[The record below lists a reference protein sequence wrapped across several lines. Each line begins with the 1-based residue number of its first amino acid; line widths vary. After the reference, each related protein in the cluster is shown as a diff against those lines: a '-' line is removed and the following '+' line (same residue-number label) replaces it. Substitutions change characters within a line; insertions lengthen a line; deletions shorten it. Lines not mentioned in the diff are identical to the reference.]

1 MNQQL
6 SHPMTQPVGMDLR
19 PVELVG
25 RIVRLEP
32 LRLEHVP
39 ALAAAGCHEELWRWT
54 PMRILTEPDMKSF
67 VETALEWEAA
77 GTALPF
83 VTRSVRTGE
92 VIGSTRFANVDVA
105 NRRVEIGWTWVTPA
119 WQRGGANVEAKY
131 LMLAHAFE
139 SLGCIRV
146 EFKTDVLNQQSRRA
160 LAGIGAVEEGVLRNH
175 MIVWNGRLRDSVYFS
190 VLPSEW
196 PAVRE
201 RLERKL
207 ADHLPE
213 KAL

>member
-1 MNQQL
+1 MSQKLTSALTMN
-6 SHPMTQPVGMDLR
+6 LR
-19 PVELVG
+19 PLELTG

-32 LRLEHVP
+32 LELEHVP
-39 ALAAAGCHEELWRWT
+39 ALTRVGCHEELWRWT
-54 PMRILTEPDMKSF
+54 PMQILTEAEMRSF
-67 VETALEWEAA
+67 VETALEWQAG

-119 WQRGGANVEAKY
+119 WQRTGANVEAKY
-131 LMLAHAFE
+131 LMLRHAFE
-139 SLGCIRV
+139 ALGCIRV

-160 LAGIGAVEEGVLRNH
+160 LTGIGAVEEGILRNH
-175 MIVWNGRLRDSVYFS
+175 MVVWNGRLRDSVYFS

-207 ADHLPE
+207 ADLSPE
-213 KAL
+213 KVL

>member
-1 MNQQL
+1 MNQKL
-6 SHPMTQPVGMDLR
+6 SHSESQTSVMDLR
-19 PVELVG
+19 PVELAG

-39 ALAAAGCHEELWRWT
+39 ALAGAGCHEELWHWT
-54 PMRILTEPDMKSF
+54 PMRILAEPDMKSF
-67 VETALEWEAA
+67 VETALDWEAA

-83 VTRSVRTGE
+83 VTRSIRTGE

-119 WQRGGANVEAKY
+119 WQRTGANVEAKY
-131 LMLAHAFE
+131 LMLTHAFE
-139 SLGCIRV
+139 TLNCIRV

-175 MIVWNGRLRDSVYFS
+175 MVVWNGRLRDSVYFS

-196 PAVRE
+196 PAVRG

-207 ADHLPE
+207 ADHLP
-213 KAL
+213 